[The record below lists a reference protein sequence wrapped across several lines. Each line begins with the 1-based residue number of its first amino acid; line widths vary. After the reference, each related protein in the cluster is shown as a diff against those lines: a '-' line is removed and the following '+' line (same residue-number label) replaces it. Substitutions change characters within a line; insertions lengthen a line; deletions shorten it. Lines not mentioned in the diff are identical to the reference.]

1 MRVDKGLITRS
12 QFMFSIIC
20 FIQSSSLLTSFLTSV
35 TLQDSWLVVILGA
48 IIFIPIILIYRE
60 IMLLFPDKNLIQI
73 LDEVY
78 GPVLGKVFGVIYI
91 WFFLSLSSLNVLD
104 LGDFAKLTIMHETP
118 SVALMIMCVLVASI
132 AVRHGISL
140 VAKYSTFFSVTVSLL
155 LVISLLL
162 LINQI
167 KLENFLPILNQP
179 FKKYVQGTHLI
190 STIPF
195 GELVVF
201 LMIHPSVKL
210 RKKELTKCLFWGFG
224 LGALSILVVMSQDIA
239 VLGNMLDM
247 FALPTLV
254 TLRLINL
261 GEALSRMEVLFSV
274 ILIMLL
280 FFKITVL
287 YYVSVLAVSQIFNTN
302 QLRYLSLA
310 AGALIVC
317 YALTLYPSPV
327 EHGESAKNITPFV
340 WTPLEVLIPLLTLIL
355 GKFKKR
361 KQLKEA

>member
-1 MRVDKGLITRS
+1 MRVDKGLITGN

-35 TLQDSWLVVILGA
+35 TLQDSWLIVIFGA
-48 IIFIPIILIYRE
+48 IFFIPVIFIYRE

-78 GPVLGKVFGVIYI
+78 GPILGKVFGIIYI
-91 WFFLSLSSLNVLD
+91 WFFLSLTSLNVLD
-104 LGDFAKLTIMHETP
+104 LGDFTKLTIMHETP
-118 SVALMIMCVLVASI
+118 SVVLMIMCVLVASI
-132 AVRHGISL
+132 AVRHGIGL
-140 VAKYSTFFSVTVSLL
+140 VTKYSTFFSVTVSCLL
-155 LVISLLL
+155 IISVLLL
-162 LINQI
+162 LNQI
-167 KLENFLPILNQP
+167 KLENFLPILSLP

-190 STIPF
+190 TTIPF
-195 GELVVF
+195 GELLVF

-210 RKKELTKCLFWGFG
+210 NRKQATKYLFWGFG
-224 LGALSILVVMSQDIA
+224 LGTVSILVVLCQNIA

-280 FFKITVL
+280 FFKISVL
-287 YYVSVLAVSQIFNTN
+287 YYVSVLAVSQMFNTN

-327 EHGESAKNITPFV
+327 EHAESAKNITPFV
-340 WTPLEVLIPLLTLIL
+340 WTPIEFLIPLLTLIL